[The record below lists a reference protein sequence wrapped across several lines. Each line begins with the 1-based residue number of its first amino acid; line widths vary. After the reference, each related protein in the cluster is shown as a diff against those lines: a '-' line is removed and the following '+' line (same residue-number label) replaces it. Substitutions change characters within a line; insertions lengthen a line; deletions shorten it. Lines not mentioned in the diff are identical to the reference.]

1 MSGTP
6 GIHEDYSGH
15 VQARGPSDRSFG
27 LVFAGF
33 FALVGVWPVLRHSG
47 SPRWW
52 ACVLALVL
60 AAIALLCAPVLR
72 IPNRLWMR
80 LGLLLS
86 RIVNPIA
93 MGVIFFGI
101 FTPMAVFLRLRGRD
115 PLRLRH
121 DSAGA
126 TYWIE
131 RVPPGPEPRSMAN
144 QF

>member
-6 GIHEDYSGH
+6 SLHEDYSGH

-33 FALVGVWPVLRHSG
+33 FALVGVWPVFRHAG
-47 SPRWW
+47 VPRWW
-52 ACVLALVL
+52 ACGLALVL
-60 AAIALLCAPVLR
+60 TAIALLRAPLLR
-72 IPNRLWMR
+72 IPNRLWMG
-80 LGLLLS
+80 LGLLLG

-93 MGVIFFGI
+93 MGAIFFAV
-101 FTPMAVFLRLRGRD
+101 FTPMAVFFRWRGRD
-115 PLRLRH
+115 PLRLRR
-121 DSAGA
+121 DPAGA
-126 TYWIE
+126 TYWID